1 MNALFGLLA
10 LNETSILSTECEEFL
25 GFGSSSHKVINRIF
39 HVTLDPTKTVDH
51 CHSLLDCNVPAPT
64 KRLIWE
70 WRNDNKQLDGIALGP
85 MVTIDETGETIPTV
99 ALAYEN
105 DDRFGVYFELFTL
118 NESAIANSPAWKK
131 NDTKEEAKLSRITA
145 GTCRCRPS
153 SSIFLA
159 CVSNHEL
166 LFLYLCP
173 AIY

>member
-1 MNALFGLLA
+1 
-10 LNETSILSTECEEFL
+10 
-25 GFGSSSHKVINRIF
+25 
-39 HVTLDPTKTVDH
+39 
-51 CHSLLDCNVPAPT
+51 
-64 KRLIWE
+64 
-70 WRNDNKQLDGIALGP
+70 
-85 MVTIDETGETIPTV
+85 MVTIEETGETIPAV

-118 NESAIANSPAWKK
+118 NESGIANSPVWKK

-173 AIY
+173 AIH